1 MINTFWKIFQSS
13 SSLSSC
19 QNAQVAQQFRRQFEK
34 CPNTIK
40 LCTATYYKVRCL
52 SLHPHLSCPRLAKR
66 FPVREE
72 AELAESEN
80 IVRKSVRL
88 ASALRKS
95 ICHCPSWRKDL
106 SWTISSIVLD
116 HPSATSHL
124 GNIYYYYIATTSEAK
139 KKTTTTHQAH
149 NIYSRLQIF
158 LLKRQFQV
166 TLQSS

>member
-40 LCTATYYKVRCL
+40 LCKYYYYKVRCL

-80 IVRKSVRL
+80 IVRKSVIL
-88 ASALRKS
+88 PGL
-95 ICHCPSWRKDL
+95 CL
-106 SWTISSIVLD
+106 
-116 HPSATSHL
+116 
-124 GNIYYYYIATTSEAK
+124 YYYRVVLKKVNLSLPLLAERLVLNNLQHCFRSSKCNFSPGEYILLL
-139 KKTTTTHQAH
+139 
-149 NIYSRLQIF
+149 YSDDLRG
-158 LLKRQFQV
+158 
-166 TLQSS
+166 